1 LDATDAPDDERRPLI
16 RYDDDDD
23 ERDMSSM
30 AVRSSVEAMV

>member
-16 RYDDDDD
+16 RYDDDD